1 MNLVTIVACILHHL
15 AWLTLSFIDERIRHN
30 LSTFHC
36 TWIYAIPPHVSKSRF
51 EREIELCTQNFT
63 KWLLHVWTSIWS
75 IDVFYFRHEN
85 SIQSFDVSL
94 CSKLLCHL
102 FLDLSFRKEG
112 KHIGPKRYL
121 HVFES
126 IALVGFFFRQGIL
139 MKSFVFSLH
148 SYIYH
153 FYYPLFKIRF
163 RNKSRSEWL
172 TSDIRMCSNEV
183 NWLAFFN
190 KRIRQKI
197 DILLY

>member
-1 MNLVTIVACILHHL
+1 MYLHHL

-36 TWIYAIPPHVSKSRF
+36 TWIYAIPPHISKSRF

-75 IDVFYFRHEN
+75 IDVFYFRHDN

-126 IALVGFFFRQGIL
+126 IALVGFFSDKGFWWNLLPFRYIRIYTIFIIL
-139 MKSFVFSLH
+139 YSKLD
-148 SYIYH
+148 
-153 FYYPLFKIRF
+153 
-163 RNKSRSEWL
+163 SE
-172 TSDIRMCSNEV
+172 TRAVAND
-183 NWLAFFN
+183 
-190 KRIRQKI
+190 
-197 DILLY
+197 